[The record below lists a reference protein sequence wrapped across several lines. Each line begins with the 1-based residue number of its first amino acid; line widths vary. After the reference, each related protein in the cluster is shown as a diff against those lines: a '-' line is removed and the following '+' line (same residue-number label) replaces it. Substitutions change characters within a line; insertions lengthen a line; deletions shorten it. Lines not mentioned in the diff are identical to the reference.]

1 MGILC
6 LLHSLVEVDI
16 PTFINDFHPKMEVTL
31 DQEAFIF
38 ALACS
43 PFFFNGILGMVYEL
57 L

>member
-6 LLHSLVEVDI
+6 LLHSLVEIDI